1 MSRSARI
8 RGLYA
13 VTPDLADT
21 TRLTALVGAA
31 LEGGA
36 RIVQYRNKRASKAL
50 KMEQAR
56 ALKSA
61 CARHGAMLIVN
72 DDPEIALAI
81 DAHGV
86 HLGRDDGF
94 GPDVRGRLGPEK
106 LVGVSCY
113 RDLERARSAVA
124 HGADHVAFGSFFPS
138 KVKPG
143 AGRAPV
149 ELLTR
154 AKAEL
159 GVPVV
164 AIGGITV
171 ENGAALVA
179 AGADALAVISALFDA
194 PDVKAAATRFN
205 ALFASDDAQR

>member
-1 MSRSARI
+1 MSRSARV

-36 RIVQYRNKRASKAL
+36 RVVQYRNKPASKAL
-50 KMEQAR
+50 RMEQAR

-61 CARHGAMLIVN
+61 CELHGAMLIVN
-72 DDPEIALAI
+72 DDVDVAAAVE
-81 DAHGV
+81 AHGV
-86 HLGRDDGF
+86 HLGRDDCF
-94 GPDVRGRLGPEK
+94 GLDTRARLGEGRLI
-106 LVGVSCY
+106 GVSCY
-113 RDLERARSAVA
+113 DSLERARAA
-124 HGADHVAFGSFFPS
+124 RKDGADYVAFGSFFPS
-138 KVKPG
+138 RVKPG
-143 AGRAPV
+143 AVRASV
-149 ELLTR
+149 SLLTE

-159 GVPVV
+159 DVPVV

-194 PDVKAAATRFN
+194 PDVKAAAAQFD
-205 ALFASDDAQR
+205 ALFPSDDAQR

>member
-1 MSRSARI
+1 M

-21 TRLTALVGAA
+21 VRLTALVGNA

-36 RIVQYRNKRASKAL
+36 RMIQYRNKTAL
-50 KMEQAR
+50 PELKLEQAR

-61 CARHGAMLIVN
+61 CARHDAILIVN
-72 DDPEIALAI
+72 DDVELAAAV

-94 GPDVRGRLGPEK
+94 GPDLRRRLGSGK
-106 LVGVSCY
+106 LIGVSCY
-113 RDLERARSAVA
+113 RSLELARAA
-124 HGADHVAFGSFFPS
+124 GADGADYVAFGSFFPS

-143 AGRAPV
+143 AVRAPID
-149 ELLTR
+149 LLAQ
-154 AKAEL
+154 AKAVL
-159 GVPVV
+159 DVPVV
-164 AIGGITV
+164 AIGGITP

-179 AGADALAVISALFDA
+179 AGADALAVISAVFDA
-194 PDVKAAATRFN
+194 PDVAAAAARFS
-205 ALFASDDAQR
+205 ALFASNDTKR